1 MSEWM
6 HGMLHRNTDA
16 VCRVEE
22 STFRFAHG
30 SHSRVK
36 ARGKGVSSV
45 FIDSD
50 FVLHSPKWIVIRNI
64 RFRGGWDAFFMMII
78 VADNGSIDFQ
88 VRCAICLGFLG
99 LPFPMV
105 VTNTVIEQLV
115 HSKSGRAF
123 TLKSRRQKDARRV
136 FDLKGNK
143 VNNSLKY
150 MDIWGINVGRWRLWT
165 VVLPPPAFTGK
176 TKQEGIRGNEL

>member
-1 MSEWM
+1 MSKWM
-6 HGMLHRNTDA
+6 HAMLHRNTDA
-16 VCRVEE
+16 VRRVEE

-36 ARGKGVSSV
+36 VRGKGVSSV

-105 VTNTVIEQLV
+105 VTVVEQLV
-115 HSKSGRAF
+115 HSKSGGAF
-123 TLKSRRQKDARRV
+123 TLKSKRDHER
-136 FDLKGNK
+136 
-143 VNNSLKY
+143 
-150 MDIWGINVGRWRLWT
+150 M
-165 VVLPPPAFTGK
+165 
-176 TKQEGIRGNEL
+176 RGGFLI